1 MMRQW
6 RPATSQASGQTG
18 SLPGGPG
25 RAGAAPRQWAADV
38 CGALAGA
45 GFGVSVGSGL
55 IKLTRGSLS
64 APGGL
69 ATTAGELAGLAGAYL
84 LLIMVLL
91 IARLPW
97 LELSV
102 GQARLL
108 HWHRNLAPWAF
119 GLIGGHVLFITL
131 GYAQAAR
138 VNVARQVWVF
148 IRNYPDVLAAI
159 VGFGLL
165 ALAVITSWRRA
176 RARLR
181 YETWWVVHL
190 YTYIALA
197 LAFAHQIVT
206 GASFVG
212 HPLARAAWIV
222 IWALTAGVVLVF
234 RVVQPV
240 ARSIR
245 HGLRVVEIREET
257 PGVFSLICRG
267 RKLDRLAV
275 SGGQF
280 FLWRFLTRQ
289 LWWQAHPYS
298 LSALPQPP
306 YLRVTIDGVGDQ
318 GKAVRALRPG
328 TRIAIEGPYGALT
341 PRARVAERVLLI
353 GAGVGITPLRALLED
368 LPPSTDVTVLIRAS
382 TAAGVL
388 HREEIAALVERCGGR
403 LHELV
408 GPRDQVRLDAAA
420 LRELVPDVARRD
432 VYICG
437 PDGFMAAMADAALR
451 LGTAEHQIHQET
463 FGF

>member
-1 MMRQW
+1 MMDQP
-6 RPATSQASGQTG
+6 RPAPGQTRPW
-18 SLPGGPG
+18 PGGLG
-25 RAGAAPRQWAADV
+25 RPGAAPRQWAVDV
-38 CGALAGA
+38 SGALAGI
-45 GFGVSVGSGL
+45 GLGVAAGSG
-55 IKLTRGSLS
+55 IVTLTRGALS

-69 ATTAGELAGLAGAYL
+69 ATATGELAGLTGGYL

-108 HWHRNLAPWAF
+108 HWHRKVAPWAF
-119 GLIGGHVLFITL
+119 GLICAHVLFVTL
-131 GYAQAAR
+131 GYAQAAH
-138 VNVARQVWVF
+138 VNVFRQVWVF
-148 IRNYPDVLAAI
+148 IDNYPDVLAAI
-159 VGFGLL
+159 AGFGLL
-165 ALAVITSWRRA
+165 VLAVITSWRRV
-176 RARLR
+176 RTRLR

-206 GASFVG
+206 GAAFVG

-234 RVVQPV
+234 RIGQPI

-245 HGLRVVEIREET
+245 HGLRVVEIREEA

-267 RKLDRLAV
+267 RRLDRLAV

-280 FLWRFLTRQ
+280 FLWRFLTWQ

-306 YLRVTIDGVGDQ
+306 YLRVTIEGMGDQ

-341 PRARVAERVLLI
+341 PRTLLADRVLLA

-368 LPPSTDVTVLIRAS
+368 LPPSTDVTVLIRVS
-382 TAAGVL
+382 TAAEVL
-388 HREEIAALVERCGGR
+388 HRDEIVALIERCGGR
-403 LHELV
+403 LHELI
-408 GPRDQVRLDAAA
+408 GPRDQVRLDAAV

-432 VYICG
+432 VYLCG
-437 PDGFMAAMADAALR
+437 PDGFMAAMTDAALR
-451 LGTAEHQIHQET
+451 LGTPEHQIHQET

>member
-1 MMRQW
+1 MMRQI
-6 RPATSQASGQTG
+6 RPA
-18 SLPGGPG
+18 
-25 RAGAAPRQWAADV
+25 AAPTSGRTGTRSGAPGPRGTARRQWAVDV

-45 GFGVSVGSGL
+45 GLGVSIGSVL
-55 IKLTRGSLS
+55 VTQTRGSLS
-64 APGGL
+64 AAGGL
-69 ATTAGELAGLAGAYL
+69 ATAAGELAGLTGAYL
-84 LLIMVLL
+84 LLIMLLL

-102 GQARLL
+102 GQARLIG
-108 HWHRNLAPWAF
+108 WHRRVAPWAF
-119 GLIGGHVLFITL
+119 GLICAHVLLITL
-131 GYAQAAR
+131 GYAQAAG
-138 VNVARQVWVF
+138 VNVVRQTWVF
-148 IRNYPDVLAAI
+148 ITSYPDLLAA
-159 VGFGLL
+159 VAGFGLL
-165 ALAVITSWRRA
+165 VLAVITSVRLV

-206 GASFVG
+206 GAAFVG

-222 IWALTAGVVLVF
+222 IWALTAGLVLAF
-234 RVVQPV
+234 RIVQPIM
-240 ARSIR
+240 RSIR
-245 HGLRVVEIREET
+245 HRLRVVEIREEV
-257 PGVFSLICRG
+257 PGVFSLICQG
-267 RKLDRLAV
+267 RKLDQLAV

-306 YLRVTIDGVGDQ
+306 YLRVTIEGVGDQ
-318 GKAVRALRPG
+318 GQAVRALRPG

-368 LPPSTDVTVLIRAS
+368 LPPSTDVTVIIRAS
-382 TAAGVL
+382 AVAQLL
-388 HREEIAALVERCGGR
+388 HHEEIAALVERCGGR
-403 LHELV
+403 LHEIV

-437 PDGFMAAMADAALR
+437 PDGFIADMTDAALR
-451 LGTAEHQIHQET
+451 LGVAEAQIHQEA

>member
-1 MMRQW
+1 
-6 RPATSQASGQTG
+6 
-18 SLPGGPG
+18 
-25 RAGAAPRQWAADV
+25 
-38 CGALAGA
+38 
-45 GFGVSVGSGL
+45 
-55 IKLTRGSLS
+55 
-64 APGGL
+64 
-69 ATTAGELAGLAGAYL
+69 
-84 LLIMVLL
+84 
-91 IARLPW
+91 
-97 LELSV
+97 
-102 GQARLL
+102 
-108 HWHRNLAPWAF
+108 
-119 GLIGGHVLFITL
+119 
-131 GYAQAAR
+131 
-138 VNVARQVWVF
+138 
-148 IRNYPDVLAAI
+148 
-159 VGFGLL
+159 
-165 ALAVITSWRRA
+165 
-176 RARLR
+176 
-181 YETWWVVHL
+181 VHL

-240 ARSIR
+240 VRSIR
-245 HGLRVVEIREET
+245 HGLRVVEIREES

-353 GAGVGITPLRALLED
+353 GA
-368 LPPSTDVTVLIRAS
+368 AS
-382 TAAGVL
+382 ASRPARAAGGL
-388 HREEIAALVERCGGR
+388 AALDRRHGAHPGVDGRRGVAPGGDR
-403 LHELV
+403 RA
-408 GPRDQVRLDAAA
+408 GRT
-420 LRELVPDVARRD
+420 LRRPPA
-432 VYICG
+432 
-437 PDGFMAAMADAALR
+437 
-451 LGTAEHQIHQET
+451 
-463 FGF
+463 